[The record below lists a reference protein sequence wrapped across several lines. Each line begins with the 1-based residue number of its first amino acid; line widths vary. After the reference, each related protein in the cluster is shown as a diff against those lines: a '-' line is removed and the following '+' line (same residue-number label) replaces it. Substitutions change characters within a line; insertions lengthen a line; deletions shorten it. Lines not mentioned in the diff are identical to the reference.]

1 MSNYHNATAEIVF
14 CSVDSFRYICAVD
27 AFGGIFYQ
35 LTCFGFISTSK
46 PLGSTWETGNKQTYL
61 HTCNHDIPYETENWT
76 QQCENFCHSHHS
88 YFSTGRCSSLSAF
101 TATSEGSAIC
111 LKSTQLQCTFVSSPV
126 L

>member
-46 PLGSTWETGNKQTYL
+46 PPGSTWETGNKQTYL

-76 QQCENFCHSHHS
+76 
-88 YFSTGRCSSLSAF
+88 RDSSAR
-101 TATSEGSAIC
+101 
-111 LKSTQLQCTFVSSPV
+111 TFVTHITHTSVQEDVVHCQLLQPRVKDLLSV
-126 L
+126 